1 MKLRQILEQLTLEL
15 NTPKPED
22 AYKFDKIASKDLGY
36 GTYYKYAYT
45 NINGDPMEVTV
56 LSTKVGHSKDPGI
69 TFYVAFGPD
78 ETAQGT
84 KSDFIPE
91 PGDEDPD
98 YEEKYNIKTGAQ
110 DTLKVL
116 ATVVQAVKNTAN
128 KEFPSEGM
136 DKVYQMAWAPSD
148 KKRKNIYDYY
158 VQTLFPDFKKNS
170 TEQSQFQSY
179 INKNFK
185 AKNKISEIGDASKEP
200 YSPIDTISDSEEE
213 RQYGFSTDSGTI
225 YQVDVITFY
234 RGPNKPIVARVNF
247 GTITDDGDIDYDTQ
261 TNKNEIYRI
270 MATIVSIVKK
280 DLKSNPADVIEFS
293 PTKREG
299 KDIDKDPLDN
309 VRTKLYLRYIKSQFP
324 NSEVTRTLNGDI
336 QVDLRK

>member
-1 MKLRQILEQLTLEL
+1 
-15 NTPKPED
+15 
-22 AYKFDKIASKDLGY
+22 
-36 GTYYKYAYT
+36 
-45 NINGDPMEVTV
+45 MEVTIV
-56 LSTKVGHSKDPGI
+56 STKQTRDPGI

-84 KSDFIPE
+84 KSDFIPD

-116 ATVVQAVKNTAN
+116 ATVVQAVKNTAT
-128 KEFPSEGM
+128 KIGGM
-136 DKVYQMAWAPSD
+136 DKVYQMAWQPSD

-179 INKNFK
+179 VNKNFK
-185 AKNKISEIGDASKEP
+185 PKNKISEIGDASKEP
-200 YSPIDTISDSEEE
+200 YSPIDTISDTEDE
-213 RQYGFSTDSGTI
+213 RQYGFSTESGTI
-225 YQVDVITFY
+225 YQVDVVTFY
-234 RGPNKPIVARVNF
+234 RGPMDPVIARVNF

-261 TNKNEIYRI
+261 TEENNIYRI
-270 MATIVSIVKK
+270 MSTIVSIVKK
-280 DLKSNPADVIEFS
+280 DLKSNHADVIEFS

-299 KDIDKDPLDN
+299 RDIDKDPLDN

-324 NSEVTRTLNGDI
+324 NSEVKQTLYGDI